1 MAQRLLKRKPHKV
14 TPGRARSP
22 SAPPPTTGGR
32 MSTHDAGRAV
42 APRPPCASAVL
53 VGTYKAKQLAWIK
66 RHGIYNYPV
75 KDGDEFDEKSFAS
88 IKELWLYADV
98 KGTRHVF
105 EAEFVGKMTRA
116 EFLLANPTYAKLGPS
131 KNKAYYVFKTTSLD
145 YGPRLDDPFVIAR
158 TADFGGR
165 SAKVKKA
172 IEQFKAD
179 GEFAPLEHYLPSDLV
194 KVPRDRLRVCEAAVQ
209 LEFLHILSGRSTDV
223 APKADFFM
231 KIKNTTVAEAL
242 SLNHTDDANGFTH
255 VDCFSGVGGFCTG
268 LHAAGFSTKVAI
280 EKIRSC
286 VETYQANH
294 PDVHV
299 INNDICKVTPEDI
312 LPFCPKDGIDLV
324 TSGMPCETFSTAG
337 NTSRSF
343 YDERQF
349 LFREGIRVA
358 KITRAKFLLFENV
371 PAITTKTT
379 EKNSRELIVDVLKG
393 ELIKA
398 GYKDF
403 IEVVLDATR
412 FGVPQKRKRYFVL
425 GTRLPHVH
433 LRKPISSLIR
443 SFTVGEAFADLPPV
457 EPNSWVERT
466 EYLPSS
472 NPFTE
477 LMRNDRFWR
486 RTKLTTSK
494 LTYQMPMKHRPATL
508 ERFGLLRPG
517 EGLRELF
524 ERFVGKDREELQSRR
539 VLPKKMFIKRTY
551 RLPAGSPSPCV
562 TSHCLDEFVHPVEN
576 RALTV
581 RECARL
587 QSFPD
592 SYDFVGG
599 PYIVPHIDR
608 EVQDKYEQI
617 GDAVPPLLAYAWGRV
632 IAEMLKEDAQ

>member
-1 MAQRLLKRKPHKV
+1 MAQKLLKRTPRKV
-14 TPGRARSP
+14 TPKKAQVEETGR
-22 SAPPPTTGGR
+22 
-32 MSTHDAGRAV
+32 V
-42 APRPPCASAVL
+42 ACPHAAVL
-53 VGTYKAKQLAWIK
+53 VGTYKEKQLSWIK
-66 RHGIYNYPV
+66 RHGLYNYPV

-105 EAEFVGKMTRA
+105 EAEFVGIKTRDELVNEYGYPANGVFNA
-116 EFLLANPTYAKLGPS
+116 ETQRRRGGRAVAPRPPHGLR
-131 KNKAYYVFKTTSLD
+131 YYVFKTKYLE
-145 YGPRLDDPFVIAR
+145 YGSRLDDPFVIAR

-179 GEFAPLEHYLPSDLV
+179 GEFAPLEHYLPSDLA
-194 KVPRDRLRVCEAAVQ
+194 KVPRNRLRVCEAAVQ

-312 LPFCPKDGIDLV
+312 LPYCPKDGIDLV

-433 LRKPISSLIR
+433 LRKPISSLIK

-472 NPFTE
+472 NSFTE

-539 VLPKKMFIKRTY
+539 VLPKKMFIKRNY

-632 IAEMLKEDAQ
+632 ISEMLNEVQK

>member
-1 MAQRLLKRKPHKV
+1 
-14 TPGRARSP
+14 
-22 SAPPPTTGGR
+22 
-32 MSTHDAGRAV
+32 MSTHAPGKAV

-105 EAEFVGKMTRA
+105 EAEFIGIKTREELVDEYSYPA
-116 EFLLANPTYAKLGPS
+116 SGAFNVETQRRRGGRARPPGAPHGS
-131 KNKAYYVFKTTSLD
+131 RYYVFSAKHLD
-145 YGPRLDDPFVIAR
+145 YGSRLDDPFVIAR

-179 GEFAPLEHYLPSDLV
+179 GEFAPLEHYLPSDLS
-194 KVPRDRLRVCEAAVQ
+194 KVPRNRLRVCEAAMQ

-231 KIKNTTVAEAL
+231 KIKNATVAEAL

-539 VLPKKMFIKRTY
+539 VLPKKMFIKRNY

-632 IAEMLKEDAQ
+632 IAEMLKEDAK